1 MANINTVTAV
11 FQKMELK
18 LAWTEVNL
26 ESNDHH
32 NAYFIAY
39 RRPALTNNDA
49 YVNKDI
55 VQKLV
60 FEIALDSG
68 VSDCPVIIDTFDI
81 NFDDCLNQDATLKG
95 NVGFHKSLELLENF
109 YIRLKA
115 VETYDPKALNIA
127 DRNKI
132 YSIYNPEPA
141 SGEENMGIG
150 RKFDIDLNITSSK
163 LV

>member
-26 ESNDHH
+26 ESNDH

-39 RRPALTNNDA
+39 RRPALTDNAA
-49 YVNKDI
+49 YVNKDL

-60 FEIALDSG
+60 FEIAIDSG

-81 NFDDCLNQDATLKG
+81 DFDDCLNQDDTLKG

-127 DRNKI
+127 DRYKI
-132 YSIYNPEPA
+132 YSIYKPEPA